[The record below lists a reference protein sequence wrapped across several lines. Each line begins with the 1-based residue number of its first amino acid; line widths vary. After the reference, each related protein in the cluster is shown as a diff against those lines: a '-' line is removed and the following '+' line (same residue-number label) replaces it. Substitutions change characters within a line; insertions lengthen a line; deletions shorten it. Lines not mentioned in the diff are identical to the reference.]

1 MRLTELRPKR
11 NFFLEMDENDAHT
24 LLQALRKAQL
34 SSSEKA
40 VIEDTIEQLESFK
53 LKLLTPP

>member
-1 MRLTELRPKR
+1 
-11 NFFLEMDENDAHT
+11 MDENDAHT